1 MAMTNE
7 NIRQLLEMLDHPE
20 KYTEQ
25 EIHDIINRDEDTRE
39 TYRLMVE
46 AKRSSRNRHDDTPV
60 DVDAAWQRFA
70 KKQNIQ
76 SSARPEG
83 TLAKTRIFNFQS
95 SIFRLAQRDACQS
108 KNFQSS
114 ARPEGTLVKTRIFN
128 FQFKKVAASFIGVLL
143 VSGIA
148 FAAIHIV
155 RHYVGQD
162 MPTPPQET
170 QMVEPHQQIIPDD
183 TVKVEATD
191 TIAPKAT
198 MEPVVFDNV
207 PLEEMLPD
215 IAARYDATVSFA
227 NDKARQLRFR
237 FVWNPQQGIDQVV
250 NDLSQFESLTVT
262 LKDNQITVE

>member
-1 MAMTNE
+1 MATTNE

-20 KYTEQ
+20 AYTEQ

-39 TYRLMVE
+39 TYRLMVK
-46 AKRSSRNRHDDTPV
+46 AKRSSRNRQDEAPA
-60 DVDAAWQRFA
+60 DVDTAWQRFHQRLQP
-70 KKQNIQ
+70 KQ
-76 SSARPEG
+76 RG
-83 TLAKTRIFNFQS
+83 RGWMKM
-95 SIFRLAQRDACQS
+95 
-108 KNFQSS
+108 
-114 ARPEGTLVKTRIFN
+114 
-128 FQFKKVAASFIGVLL
+128 AASFIGVLL

-183 TVKVEATD
+183 TVKVETTD

-215 IAARYDATVSFA
+215 IAAHYDATVSFA

>member
-1 MAMTNE
+1 METTNE

-46 AKRSSRNRHDDTPV
+46 
-60 DVDAAWQRFA
+60 VDAAWQRFA
-70 KKQNIQ
+70 EQNKTQTSILKSQIKKI
-76 SSARPEG
+76 
-83 TLAKTRIFNFQS
+83 
-95 SIFRLAQRDACQS
+95 
-108 KNFQSS
+108 
-114 ARPEGTLVKTRIFN
+114 
-128 FQFKKVAASFIGVLL
+128 AASFIGVVL

-170 QMVEPHQQIIPDD
+170 QIVEANQQVALDD
-183 TVKVEATD
+183 TIKVETAD
-191 TIAPKAT
+191 TVAPRAT

-207 PLEEMLPD
+207 PLEEMLPE
-215 IAARYDATVSFA
+215 IAAHYDATVTFA

-237 FVWNPQQGIDQVV
+237 FVWNPQQDIGQVV
-250 NDLSQFESLTVT
+250 SDLNQFESLTVT